1 MRLGAHHE
9 VALCFDCARWPIA
22 APSNSPMAIV
32 SGCGCEAGA
41 AYELS
46 EPKSSSWAF
55 TTGRSSA
62 PYFDDLIGGS
72 HDRVPEVEVPT
83 GRIQILHVPDCPLV
97 DDVVQ
102 MVREC
107 QDDSGDSGAPE
118 LRVGAYPSPTVVING
133 LDVTT
138 GESVAGE
145 ARCRLDLPTRE
156 QILNALA
163 RDR

>member
-1 MRLGAHHE
+1 MLRLRPVANRRAVEQSDGDRVGMRVRGRRSLRTVRAQ
-9 VALCFDCARWPIA
+9 VIL
-22 APSNSPMAIV
+22 
-32 SGCGCEAGA
+32 
-41 AYELS
+41 L
-46 EPKSSSWAF
+46 AF